1 MNDAVFISDLHL
13 HPNDADITE
22 RFNTFIEWATHNTRS
37 VYILGDFFHV
47 WPGDDAID
55 AWSQSI
61 AAKLA
66 GLAAVGIK
74 LFFLHGNRDFLLG
87 EQFAQLASL
96 TLLGEPTVIKLGN
109 QNVLLVH
116 GDRYCTNDKGHQWLR
131 RLTRNPIFPRLFLL
145 LPFPFRSKL
154 VNEVRQ
160 RSQANRN
167 KTTVDMDIVTSVM
180 IDHMRRLDLS
190 ILIHGHIHKPG
201 LTTHKYEGNNYL
213 QYVLSDWDDKP
224 NLLCYDRAKGFY
236 FVRLVGG

>member
-1 MNDAVFISDLHL
+1 M
-13 HPNDADITE
+13 
-22 RFNTFIEWATHNTRS
+22 
-37 VYILGDFFHV
+37 
-47 WPGDDAID
+47 
-55 AWSQSI
+55 
-61 AAKLA
+61 
-66 GLAAVGIK
+66 
-74 LFFLHGNRDFLLG
+74 
-87 EQFAQLASL
+87 
-96 TLLGEPTVIKLGN
+96 
-109 QNVLLVH
+109 
-116 GDRYCTNDKGHQWLR
+116 
-131 RLTRNPIFPRLFLL
+131 
-145 LPFPFRSKL
+145 
-154 VNEVRQ
+154 RQ